1 MPEEAV
7 ILILGI
13 FGLICSIPIVAIVTA
28 HKRRMAEIQ
37 LEMIKA
43 QGGGSEAQ
51 SLRHELTEL
60 KSLIYQQTLE
70 ADSMRQLIRGQASV
84 QNTPPPAPQRIN
96 QGVGQ
101 NGGQNY

>member
-13 FGLICSIPIVAIVTA
+13 FGFICSIPIVAIVTA

-43 QGGGSEAQ
+43 QGGGQDAQ
-51 SLRHELTEL
+51 NLRQEVYEL
-60 KSLIYQQTLE
+60 KSLVYQQTLE
-70 ADSMRQLIRGQASV
+70 ADSMRQLIRGQAASAS
-84 QNTPPPAPQRIN
+84 TPPPPPQRVR
-96 QGVGQ
+96 QSVGQ
-101 NGGQNY
+101 GESQNF